1 MGISSSIIE
10 EIIKTAQER
19 LNDILEYYNSKG
31 KIKKENKY
39 YMKHS
44 IIILLTMREIDNILE
59 LMNNTKESCKIP
71 QYNFNLKKT
80 YTIKFSKN
88 ENISNFKNKIIEIK
102 YKLNELIEIEQVK
115 NDYATSLIDNIT
127 NPNEGNNFLMKIIE
141 NAYDSNF
148 HKFFID
154 NYIHEFIKYKL
165 DAKNINT
172 KEVLSELKMA
182 KYIIQILIFIN
193 LFIKYSYTKKEPIEE
208 GERKECFEN
217 ILKGNI
223 IMINFLILECEK
235 KYPKEI
241 KAHLKNDN
249 IKVIDELSLLYQKLL
264 NIIEQIESKIKI

>member
-39 YMKHS
+39 YMQHS